1 MLRPQSHP
9 YLFRYGRSLRP
20 CLAPSGAPRST
31 GGHPVWRCKPH
42 DPVPDEVR
50 RVADLLERRYAFSIL
65 YASHQGCTRFT
76 EFRRALGSIPPGTLA
91 QRLVELEEAGVLRR
105 EVRTE
110 RPTRVEYV
118 LTADGLRLRA
128 LVDALAVWARA

>member
-1 MLRPQSHP
+1 
-9 YLFRYGRSLRP
+9 
-20 CLAPSGAPRST
+20 
-31 GGHPVWRCKPH
+31 VWRCKPH
-42 DPVPDEVR
+42 DPVPEEVR

-118 LTADGLRLRA
+118 LTAEGLRLRT